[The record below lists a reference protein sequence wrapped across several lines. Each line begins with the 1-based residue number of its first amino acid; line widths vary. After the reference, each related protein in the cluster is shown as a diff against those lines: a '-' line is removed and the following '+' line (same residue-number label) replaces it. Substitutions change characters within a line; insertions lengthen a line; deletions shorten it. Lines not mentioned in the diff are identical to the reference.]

1 MMSTPVSSSRWLA
14 PAALVAVALVAL
26 VIIMSGGGTGS
37 DSAPVATEPARTEAK
52 SSGPKVYVVKQGDTL
67 SAIAMKTEVSV
78 EEIQQLNPDI
88 DVQALQPGERLRL
101 RQ

>member
-1 MMSTPVSSSRWLA
+1 MSSSGSGSRWLA

-26 VIIMSGGGTGS
+26 LIIMSGGGSGGDGGS
-37 DSAPVATEPARTEAK
+37 VAPEPTRTEAK
-52 SSGPKVYVVKQGDTL
+52 SSGPKVYVVKEGDTL
-67 SAIAMKTEVSV
+67 SAIAMETDVPV

-88 DVQALQPGERLRL
+88 DVQALQPGQRLRL

>member
-1 MMSTPVSSSRWLA
+1 MA

-26 VIIMSGGGTGS
+26 LIIMSGGGSGS
-37 DSAPVATEPARTEAK
+37 ESGPVTTEPVKTQAK

-67 SAIAMKTEVSV
+67 SAIAMKAGVSV

-88 DVQALQPGERLRL
+88 DVQALQPGARLRL

>member
-1 MMSTPVSSSRWLA
+1 MA

-26 VIIMSGGGTGS
+26 LIVMSGGGSGS
-37 DSAPVATEPARTEAK
+37 ESGPVATEPAQTRAK

-67 SAIAMKTEVSV
+67 SAIAMKADVSV

-88 DVQALQPGERLRL
+88 DVQALQPGARLRL
-101 RQ
+101 RR

>member
-1 MMSTPVSSSRWLA
+1 MA
-14 PAALVAVALVAL
+14 PAALAAVALVAL
-26 VIIMSGGGTGS
+26 LIIMSGGGSGS
-37 DSAPVATEPARTEAK
+37 ESGPVATEPAKTQAK

-67 SAIAMKTEVSV
+67 SAIAMKTGVSV

-88 DVQALQPGERLRL
+88 DVQALQPGARLRL

>member
-1 MMSTPVSSSRWLA
+1 MA
-14 PAALVAVALVAL
+14 PAALVAVAVVAL
-26 VIIMSGGGTGS
+26 LIIMSGGGSGADPGPT
-37 DSAPVATEPARTEAK
+37 AAEPVTTRSTT
-52 SSGPKVYVVKQGDTL
+52 SGPKSYTVKEGDTL
-67 SAIAMKTEVSV
+67 SAIAMKTGVSV

>member
-1 MMSTPVSSSRWLA
+1 MA
-14 PAALVAVALVAL
+14 PAALAAVALVAL
-26 VIIMSGGGTGS
+26 LIVMSGGGSGS
-37 DSAPVATEPARTEAK
+37 ESGPVATEPGKTQAK

-67 SAIAMKTEVSV
+67 SAIAMKTGVSV

-88 DVQALQPGERLRL
+88 DVQALQPGARLRL